1 MAFNRSKPAV
11 KNEPAEPIVEDAIQ
25 DGLLFLDRITVKKDF
40 WIERNPEIEQTKK
53 IMKTD
58 FFTELSKLA
67 CSKSN
72 RVESDTKELE
82 TFLELVSSG
91 KRVKNESF
99 HRFNLFVST
108 QIKEKNIQLS
118 DIAIFLEE
126 DYFEFKA
133 VLNCFNEENLYL
145 LREEM
150 AGKLPTRKTKLK
162 QFIEVE

>member
-1 MAFNRSKPAV
+1 MAFKRAKPAV
-11 KNEPAEPIVEDAIQ
+11 KNEPAEPIVEEAIQ

-40 WIERNPEIEQTKK
+40 WIERNPEVEQTKK

-58 FFTELSKLA
+58 FFIGLSKLT
-67 CSKSN
+67 
-72 RVESDTKELE
+72 VPQDME

-99 HRFNLFVST
+99 HRFNLFVSKE
-108 QIKEKNIQLS
+108 IKEKNIHLS

-126 DYFEFKA
+126 DFFEFKA

-162 QFIEVE
+162 KFIEEE

>member
-1 MAFNRSKPAV
+1 MAFNRAKSAV
-11 KNEPAEPIVEDAIQ
+11 KNEPAEPIVEEAIQ

-40 WIERNPEIEQTKK
+40 WIERNPEVEQTKK

-58 FFTELSKLA
+58 FFAELSKLA
-67 CSKSN
+67 KNDKSDSDSSK
-72 RVESDTKELE
+72 EME

-91 KRVKNESF
+91 KRVRNESF
-99 HRFNLFVST
+99 HRFNLFVSN
-108 QIKEKNIQLS
+108 QIREKNIQLS

>member
-1 MAFNRSKPAV
+1 MAFKRAKPAV
-11 KNEPAEPIVEDAIQ
+11 KNEPAEPIVEEAIQ

-40 WIERNPEIEQTKK
+40 WTERNPEVEQTKK

-58 FFTELSKLA
+58 FFADLIKLTPERPDENPD
-67 CSKSN
+67 K
-72 RVESDTKELE
+72 KLE
-82 TFLELVSSG
+82 VFLELVSSG

-99 HRFNLFVST
+99 HRFNLFISG
-108 QIKEKNIQLS
+108 QIKTKNIHLS

-126 DYFEFKA
+126 DFFEFKA

-150 AGKLPTRKTKLK
+150 AGKLPTRRTKLK
-162 QFIEVE
+162 KFIEEE

>member
-1 MAFNRSKPAV
+1 MAFNRAKPAV
-11 KNEPAEPIVEDAIQ
+11 KNEPAEPIVEEAIQ

-40 WIERNPEIEQTKK
+40 WVERNPEVEQTKK

-58 FFTELSKLA
+58 FFIELSKL
-67 CSKSN
+67 SKSQ
-72 RVESDTKELE
+72 KIE

-91 KRVKNESF
+91 KRVKNEAF
-99 HRFNLFVST
+99 HRFNLFVSN
-108 QIKEKNIQLS
+108 QIREKNIQLS